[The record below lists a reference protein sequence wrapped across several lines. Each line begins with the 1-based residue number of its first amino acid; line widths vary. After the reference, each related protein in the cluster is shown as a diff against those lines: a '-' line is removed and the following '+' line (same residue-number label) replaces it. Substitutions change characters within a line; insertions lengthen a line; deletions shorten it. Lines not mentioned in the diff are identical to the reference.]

1 VPDKPII
8 RSLYIGN
15 GLGLEE
21 PRARGNRLGAALR
34 RALCLGGLVVVWGLA
49 PQVQAQS
56 LKESLEHTYRTNPIL
71 QASRAELRSVNEG
84 VPQALSGWRPSVTL
98 NGSAGQSYTDQEK
111 PTDRSDSA
119 TPRNVELALEQPLYT
134 GGRTVSAT
142 ERAEFDVLAQRARLK
157 AVEQDTLFDAAVA
170 YFDVWRDQSV
180 LELNIN
186 NERVLTRQLEAIQ
199 DRFDVG
205 EVTRTDVAQSES
217 RLATATADRTA
228 AEGDLAASRAIFK
241 RVVGLES
248 AELKEPPSVEGLP
261 KTREEV
267 IDRSIKD
274 DPSVVAATFD
284 QLSAERQV
292 REILGEL
299 LPEVSLNG
307 NLEHQDETSGT
318 DVRRKVAS
326 ITAEVSIPLYQ
337 QGQVSSRVRAAKQ
350 VQSQRRLEIDAAR
363 LQAVEDAIQ
372 AWENLVTA
380 QAQIVSFNSAV
391 RSGEIA
397 LEGVK
402 QENIVGTRTVLDV
415 LDQEQEL
422 LDDRVNLV
430 RARRDEL
437 AAQYEVLRAI
447 GRLSG
452 RDLALDVPLYDPEED
467 YKKVRNLWFGL
478 DVPSLD

>member
-1 VPDKPII
+1 MEGRWKPSAVLRLFVL
-8 RSLYIGN
+8 RSLAFGILLTLSAIGFQ
-15 GLGLEE
+15 
-21 PRARGNRLGAALR
+21 A
-34 RALCLGGLVVVWGLA
+34 
-49 PQVQAQS
+49 QAQS

-84 VPQALSGWRPSVTL
+84 VPQALSGWRPTVSLT
-98 NGSAGQSYTDQEK
+98 GSAGQEYTDQDQ
-111 PTDRSDSA
+111 PTSQSESS
-119 TPRNVELALEQPLYT
+119 TPRNVELSLRQPLYT

-157 AVEQDTLFDAAVA
+157 AVEQDTLFDGAVA

-180 LELNIN
+180 LRLNIN
-186 NERVLTRQLEAIQ
+186 NERVLTRQLEATQ

-228 AEGDLAASRAIFK
+228 AEGDLAASRATFK

-248 AELKEPPSVEGLP
+248 SELKEPPSVKGLP
-261 KTREEV
+261 ETREEV
-267 IDRSIKD
+267 IERSIAD
-274 DPSVVAATFD
+274 DPRVVAANFD

-307 NLEHQDETSGT
+307 NLEHQDETAGEDFRS
-318 DVRRKVAS
+318 KSAS
-326 ITAEVSIPLYQ
+326 ITAEVSVPLYQ

-350 VQSQRRLEIDAAR
+350 TQSQRRLEVDAAR

-380 QAQIVSFNSAV
+380 RAQIVSFNAAV

-452 RDLALDVPLYDPEED
+452 RDLTLDVPLYDPEED

-478 DVPSLD
+478 DAPSSD